1 MLKIIQSMKP
11 ELVSKDTLDKVAQ
24 VIAPV
29 AEAIMP
35 KDDPKLKHAQA

>member
-1 MLKIIQSMKP
+1 MLKLIQSMKP

-35 KDDPKLKHAQA
+35 NDDQKLNPAPA